1 LNPTGNIPFVIEQT
15 NRGERSYDIFSRLLK
30 DRIILLGTPIDD
42 QVANAVVA
50 QILFLASE
58 DDKADITLYINSPGG
73 HISSG
78 LAIYDTMQFV
88 KPDVATLCLGQA
100 ASMGAFLL
108 CAGAKG
114 KRSCLP
120 NSRVMIHQPAG
131 GAEGQAS
138 DIEIQAKEILRIK
151 KLLYTL
157 MAGHTG
163 QTYEKIEADSDRD
176 NWLTPEAALEYGI
189 VDKIWKK

>member
-1 LNPTGNIPFVIEQT
+1 MNPTGNIPFVIEQT